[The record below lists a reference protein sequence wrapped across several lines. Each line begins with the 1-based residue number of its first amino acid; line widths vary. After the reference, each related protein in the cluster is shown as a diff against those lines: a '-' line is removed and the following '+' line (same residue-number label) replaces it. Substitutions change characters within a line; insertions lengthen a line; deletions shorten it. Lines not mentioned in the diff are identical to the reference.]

1 MKFQIKVDNSLQ
13 RSRQIISGL
22 DELLD
27 WFRDVENQ
35 LRDAELP
42 SAEPDILR
50 MQLKEHKALND
61 SISHRKNQG
70 RDVLTAAKQVTKR
83 YIRGLKLF
91 RSQNNVR

>member
-1 MKFQIKVDNSLQ
+1 MVCFTQ
-13 RSRQIISGL
+13 RSRQILSGL

-42 SAEPDILR
+42 KAEPDLIR

-61 SISHRKNQG
+61 SIANRKNQG
-70 RDVLTAAKQVTKR
+70 RDVLAAAKKVSAT
-83 YIRGLKLF
+83 F
-91 RSQNNVR
+91 RALLQR